1 MQALRTHRWMVLLPL
16 LLAAVVSIGVLVFSE
31 FSHNRLY
38 EAGAYAR
45 RSLNLQDLTREIYG
59 LVLDA
64 EASQRGYLLTGRG
77 EYLEPYTLATQK
89 LDDRLQQLERLV
101 PSSSMEQLQRV
112 ERIDQ
117 LIGQRMGEIETGIAL
132 YREKGPDGA
141 QVLMRTGIGKNTM
154 DALRTEIQ
162 RFNAQEQARSGALWT
177 YWEQDILYSR
187 FGMALSSA
195 FNIFLLCAVYLLS
208 LRDAR
213 AREEARQ
220 QLLAHQA
227 TLEQTV
233 HDRTAE
239 LSCAY
244 RHLQSVQETEK
255 SRLARD
261 IHDELG
267 AILVSAKMDAAWI
280 AQRQGMQDPAV
291 EKKLH
296 RLLAT
301 LDEGVQIKRRLIE
314 DLRPTLLDNLGL
326 GAAIEWL
333 VTEVCARAHITP
345 HISVPDEE
353 PAWPNETAIALF
365 RIVQEAMTN
374 MMRYAQATEVR
385 VELSLPDD
393 GVCLSIQDNGVGM
406 PATIAAD
413 ALSHGILGMRERVM
427 GLGGVF
433 RIESPPEGGTRI
445 EVSVPMTHD
454 PTTSSA
460 PTDAPAELQ
469 SV

>member
-1 MQALRTHRWMVLLPL
+1 MVLLPL
-16 LLAAVVSIGVLVFSE
+16 LLAAVVSIGVLAFSE

-45 RSLNLQDLTREIYG
+45 RSLNLQDLTREIHG

-64 EASQRGYLLTGRG
+64 EASQRGYLLTGRT

-89 LDDRLQQLERLV
+89 LDDRLQQLATLI
-101 PSSSMEQLQRV
+101 PSSSIEQLQRV
-112 ERIDQ
+112 EHIDQ
-117 LIGQRMGEIETGIAL
+117 LIGQRMGEIEMGISL
-132 YREKGPDGA
+132 YQEKGPDAA
-141 QVLMRTGIGKNTM
+141 QVLMRTDLGKNTM

-195 FNIFLLCAVYLLS
+195 FNIFLLCAVYLLT

-213 AREEARQ
+213 AREEARL
-220 QLLAHQA
+220 QLVAHQA

-233 HDRTAE
+233 RERTTE
-239 LSCAY
+239 LSHAY

-280 AQRQGMQDPAV
+280 EQRLAPHDPAIA
-291 EKKLH
+291 KKLQ
-296 RLLAT
+296 RLLLT
-301 LDEGVQIKRRLIE
+301 LDDGVQIKRRLIE

-333 VTEVCARAHITP
+333 VTEMCARAEITART
-345 HISVPDEE
+345 SMPDEE
-353 PAWPNETAIALF
+353 PAWPSEVAIALF

-385 VELSLPDD
+385 VELSLPSD
-393 GVCLSIQDNGVGM
+393 GVRLRIHDNGIGM
-406 PATIAAD
+406 PATTNAN

-433 RIESPPEGGTRI
+433 RIESPPEGGTRVDVFVPWAH
-445 EVSVPMTHD
+445 EVTA
-454 PTTSSA
+454 SSA